1 MKFSFTQGVLLAMAV
16 LSHCAFLI
24 CFVLGVDVGM
34 LSSEIS
40 CGVFFLLILL
50 LIAMQDGEQEIV
62 IEEQADS
69 GQRNHIHVD
78 KLIEQLADRR
88 ERLEKA
94 ETRIEEMGRRM
105 VAIEQENIYYK
116 DEAQALTD
124 ELNAIEKEKELEKEE
139 KAGAAD
145 LTQKP
150 RRSLLPTE
158 DPQTGETINVERLAE
173 DCLLLR
179 QEELEEAGIQAQVLP
194 PEEEMLLWGDRA
206 LLETMLFHIFDNS
219 IKYMNRPGRLQITLS
234 ALEKDVFMVIKDD
247 GEGIPSAEVD
257 RLFELNFQG
266 SNRHG
271 GGGLGLSQVEAIVE
285 HYGGKVYARSE
296 TGQGF
301 GVYIRL
307 PRLVAKAGEDDA
319 VE

>member
-62 IEEQADS
+62 IEEQAAS

-88 ERLEKA
+88 ERPEKA

-116 DEAQALTD
+116 D
-124 ELNAIEKEKELEKEE
+124 
-139 KAGAAD
+139 
-145 LTQKP
+145 
-150 RRSLLPTE
+150 S
-158 DPQTGETINVERLAE
+158 
-173 DCLLLR
+173 
-179 QEELEEAGIQAQVLP
+179 
-194 PEEEMLLWGDRA
+194 
-206 LLETMLFHIFDNS
+206 
-219 IKYMNRPGRLQITLS
+219 
-234 ALEKDVFMVIKDD
+234 
-247 GEGIPSAEVD
+247 
-257 RLFELNFQG
+257 
-266 SNRHG
+266 
-271 GGGLGLSQVEAIVE
+271 
-285 HYGGKVYARSE
+285 
-296 TGQGF
+296 
-301 GVYIRL
+301 
-307 PRLVAKAGEDDA
+307 
-319 VE
+319 